1 LALPSLRL
9 SQVFGSLKRCR
20 KGSLRWL
27 QLKPAAAIARRHRDQ
42 TTQFCLVATLFGRD
56 FASNNT
62 LPLLAD
68 VKQARRMF
76 GGLCATIPDAGES
89 K

>member
-1 LALPSLRL
+1 MPQRLPAVAPTGAGRRPSHDIAVIKQRSSVCQRLCLA
-9 SQVFGSLKRCR
+9 
-20 KGSLRWL
+20 
-27 QLKPAAAIARRHRDQ
+27 
-42 TTQFCLVATLFGRD
+42 RD

-89 K
+89 R

>member
-1 LALPSLRL
+1 LA
-9 SQVFGSLKRCR
+9 
-20 KGSLRWL
+20 
-27 QLKPAAAIARRHRDQ
+27 RH
-42 TTQFCLVATLFGRD
+42 

-76 GGLCATIPDAGES
+76 GGLSRNNSGRRRRQMNSSGEALD
-89 K
+89 